1 MTFDPVEPFAK
12 RQDGVM
18 DPGSAILFAT
28 AVVVG
33 LGALSCVVRA
43 IGANGTAV
51 RVVWIGRVLALL
63 GAATAIAFPA
73 VLYREL
79 VDIALQ
85 RGAEIG
91 WMPTGIAQTAL
102 LIPLTVVPAVVSL
115 RWTRLGGVL
124 FLLNAIVSAAFLVYD
139 PFGAFPERDV
149 TGGLVFDIGPR
160 LVTALLL
167 LVPGLLDS
175 SVSRSSP
182 MPVVRV

>member
-1 MTFDPVEPFAK
+1 
-12 RQDGVM
+12 M

-28 AVVVG
+28 AAVVG
-33 LGALSCVVRA
+33 LGALVCVARA
-43 IGANGTAV
+43 IGARGTAA

-79 VDIALQ
+79 VDIAVP
-85 RGAEIG
+85 RGADIS

-102 LIPLTVVPAVVSL
+102 LIPLTVVPAFVSL

-124 FLLNAIVSAAFLVYD
+124 FLFNAIVSAAFVAYD

-149 TGGLVFDIGPR
+149 SGGLVFDVGPR

-167 LVPGLLDS
+167 LGPGLIAS

-182 MPVVRV
+182 MPVARL